1 MKQCFWLFVMALF
14 ITPKLCLAQA
24 YDGTFDSKIFVGYLS
39 VNAYSGFE
47 LQQDEGLGDLISYGA
62 RLQVL
67 LNVRGASPLFTD
79 EFANTYPTVD
89 LAIFLRAHFL
99 YVANLPETIDPYLGF
114 ELGLKSLG
122 PYIGFKYN
130 FSEVVGI
137 YAQYF
142 HSLSGS
148 LSQTLHS
155 SGFGSSQNSYN
166 PSPALSIG
174 LTISY

>member
-1 MKQCFWLFVMALF
+1 MRNYTLFF
-14 ITPKLCLAQA
+14 IMVILLAPRLCLAQA

-39 VNAYSGFE
+39 TNGYSGFE
-47 LQQDEGLGDLISYGA
+47 IQQDDGLGDLISYGA

-79 EFANTYPTVD
+79 EFANTYPSVD

-114 ELGLKSLG
+114 ELSLKSLG
-122 PYIGFKYN
+122 PHIGFKYN
-130 FSEVVGI
+130 FSEVVGL

-142 HSLSGS
+142 HSIAGS
-148 LSQTLHS
+148 LSQSLHG
-155 SGFGSSQNSYN
+155 SGFGSSQNAFNS
-166 PSPALSIG
+166 SPALSIG